1 MPLPLHRMTSSRSSS
16 RANRPPSLTL
26 SPSSIYNFDETDPFL
41 SPTTPRTAPLSPRFL
56 HPSSPRTP
64 GSPYSQPGTPLSPS
78 LRADGRPQTGFFDN
92 LPIPPTAKRARGKTW
107 IVAGATTCFLLLL
120 AFSLHVRSDDAGPEK
135 PQGVVLAVHDEL
147 SKLKDWAGSLTS
159 GRTGSASGAAAD
171 DEEGARTAVIGSAL
185 STSKDEFVD
194 DDAVSEIRI
203 KPLPRPRLPNLEDR
217 EERYLG
223 FLPHSGYHNQ
233 RIALQNALLLGK
245 LLNRTV
251 LVPPIW
257 IGWPTPTQYYAD
269 LRQSWLNIMLSTPS
283 SFNISTLTSSSPL
296 NEPASFPSTLTSF
309 PCPTCVADNA
319 THLALV
325 SAANE
330 RKLAKWRE
338 KGYEVRPD
346 GFPIVPG
353 LGEKDCKSYSP
364 ECRFTYKD
372 TFLAWDWL
380 VDLEKAREEGVRLV
394 DRWDMRERAVMD
406 LLEVKQDDV
415 YIIEDRQVYDFQ
427 FTDALN
433 LTDPLISNN
442 TSPSRWN
449 RLVSLPLLSELPHRV
464 LLVGSLF
471 GTNRIWTSDASQE
484 RAEQTFARA
493 MAFKTPWLLRPADA
507 IVERLGG
514 MRARNGF
521 VGVHARVGDGEFSRH
536 ARGNMERAWRELVER
551 LGVDGDVRE
560 EMWASVSKEREERE
574 EAVRKRS
581 DGHRVKRAQHAV
593 SSASVGAA
601 SSWASVDEYDAELER
616 QTSRAKRVKRSIV
629 DDLLSHIPYL
639 DSTQPALE
647 LRNLTCRRPH
657 HTDARFSAFN
667 TPLYLATDSRTPD
680 SDPNLAPFFASFPC
694 TFVLSDFDTP
704 DVARNDGVAV
714 ASVKRMS
721 RLVNDLDGVGLG
733 RLFRPFL
740 EAVVA
745 ARGRITVGTEHST
758 FSAFASTDLHDA
770 YWEGVR

>member
-1 MPLPLHRMTSSRSSS
+1 MPLPLHRTTSSRSSS

-26 SPSSIYNFDETDPFL
+26 SPSSTYNFDETDPFL

-56 HPSSPRTP
+56 RPSSPRTP

-78 LRADGRPQTGFFDN
+78 LRAGGRPQTGFLDH

-107 IVAGATTCFLLLL
+107 VVAGVTACFLLLL
-120 AFSLHVRSDDAGPEK
+120 TFSFHVRADDGGIEK
-135 PQGVVLAVHDEL
+135 PQGAILAVHDEL
-147 SKLKDWAGSLTS
+147 SKLKDWAGSPTG
-159 GRTGSASGAAAD
+159 GRIGSASGEAAG
-171 DEEGARTAVIGSAL
+171 DEEGARTAVVGTAF
-185 STSKDEFVD
+185 STSEDDFVD
-194 DDAVSEIRI
+194 DNGVSEIRI
-203 KPLPRPRLPNLEDR
+203 KPLPRPRVPNLEDR

-245 LLNRTV
+245 LLKRTV

-283 SFNISTLTSSSPL
+283 SFNISTLTPSSPL
-296 NEPASFPSTLTSF
+296 NDPASFPSTLSSF

-372 TFLAWDWL
+372 TFLSWDWL

-406 LLEVKQDDV
+406 LLEVKKDDV

-433 LTDPLISNN
+433 SSDPLISNN
-442 TSPSRWN
+442 TLPTRWN

-471 GTNRIWTSDASQE
+471 GTNRIWTSDSSQV
-484 RAEQTFARA
+484 RAEATFARA

-514 MRARNGF
+514 MRARDGF
-521 VGVHARVGDGEFSRH
+521 VGVHARVGDGEFARH

-551 LGVDGDVRE
+551 LGVREDMRE
-560 EMWASVSKEREERE
+560 EMWRSASREREERE
-574 EAVRKRS
+574 EVLTRRS
-581 DGHRVKRAQHAV
+581 YGHRVKRAQHVV
-593 SSASVGAA
+593 SSASAGAA
-601 SSWASVDEYDAELER
+601 SAWASVDEYDAELER
-616 QTSRAKRVKRSIV
+616 QTSGAKRVKRSIV

-647 LRNLTCRRPH
+647 LRNLTCRRPL

-667 TPLYLATDSRTPD
+667 TPLYLATDSRTPET
-680 SDPNLAPFFASFPC
+680 DPNLAPFFATFPC
-694 TFVLSDFDTP
+694 TFVLSDFDAP
-704 DVARNDGVAV
+704 DVARNDGFAV
-714 ASVKRMS
+714 ASVKQMS

-733 RLFRPFL
+733 RLFLPFL